1 MANNNSL
8 DRFMYRFVKWLTTFI
23 FIIALVV
30 IVILLS
36 DCRPFNSNFSTSTVN
51 RINDSLLALSCGY
64 IASFVFFLVQD
75 FLPNYRKR
83 ESDKAYIRSQIG
95 IITRRLREEIQRL
108 FYFAI
113 PENKNPTIEEY
124 IEKFINDDL
133 FTPRKEL
140 TGKSVYEE
148 LKEKDKEIKEIS
160 KELLRLYGNDLTYD
174 QLKQLEYL
182 TVNFD
187 INPKL
192 SSEMEELNG
201 EVRKDKLFFKHQA
214 IIIYKAY
221 DIMSHKR
228 FKVPHYPIEDMVDAE
243 TKERLPE

>member
-1 MANNNSL
+1 
-8 DRFMYRFVKWLTTFI
+8 MYRYVKWLTTFI

-36 DCRPFNSNFSTSTVN
+36 DCRPFNSNFSTSTAN

-64 IASFVFFLVQD
+64 EASFIFFLVQD

-83 ESDKAYIRSQIG
+83 ESDKAYIQTQIDTVTQ
-95 IITRRLREEIQRL
+95 ILSKEVQRL
-108 FYFAI
+108 FYFEI

-133 FTPRKEL
+133 FTPRKGL

-160 KELLRLYGNDLTYD
+160 KELLRLYGNGLTYD

-182 TVNFD
+182 SKNLYV
-187 INPKL
+187 NPKL
-192 SSEMEELNG
+192 SSEIEEING
-201 EVRKDKLFFKHQA
+201 EVRRKETIFKHQA

-228 FKVPHYPIEDMVDAE
+228 FEVPHYPIEDVIDVE